1 MFNKCGNIFLLI
13 GPGLAYNGAVF
24 PNHGVISKG
33 LLGVGEDDD
42 ALYCVTDNVNCCGT
56 PPSADCCGTVPTS
69 SLVGIGGSGNG
80 QGDWYFPNGD
90 VLPSGTDTVRTFR
103 WYERWLTGAV
113 LANFRGTADQG
124 TGELTRC
131 DIRDSTG
138 TLHQFYTCAYD
149 DIITC
154 ELCVIW
160 PSPTYKLCTSS
171 ALVYMTSSLFLIGS
185 PQTNALLMY
194 CTRSA
199 LAYMY
204 VCQ

>member
-13 GPGLAYNGAVF
+13 GPGLAYKGAVF

-33 LLGVGEDDD
+33 LLGIGEDED
-42 ALYCVTDNVNCCGT
+42 ALYCVTDDVTCCGT
-56 PPSADCCGTVPTS
+56 PPSADCCGTLNPSIT
-69 SLVGIGGSGNG
+69 LTGDGGNG
-80 QGDWYFPNGD
+80 NGRGNWYFPAGN
-90 VLPSGTDTVRTFR
+90 VLPSGTDPASPFR

-113 LANFRGTADQG
+113 LANFRGTANQG
-124 TGELTRC
+124 VGELNRC

-149 DIITC
+149 DTITC
-154 ELCVIW
+154 ELCVIG
-160 PSPTYKLCTSS
+160 PSPTLCTSS
-171 ALVYMTSSLFLIGS
+171 ALVYMTLPLFLIVS

-194 CTRSA
+194 CTRST
-199 LAYMY
+199 LVYMY